1 MGVIRAALRHG
12 AIPEA
17 IICCAFALAPP
28 LRAQETVVTL
38 DPAATKIEITLG
50 ATLHTVHGA
59 FKLKSGE
66 IHFDLATGKAGGS
79 IVVDATSGNTDNGSR
94 DKKMH
99 AEVLESAKFPEVVFT
114 PSQVEGSLKEV
125 LAGQGASQAE
135 VSGVFHLH
143 GQDHDMTLAISAAP
157 AAPGQLQATAKFSI
171 PFVKWGLKDP
181 STFMLHVSNAVDVEI
196 QTTGRIS
203 TPR

>member
-1 MGVIRAALRHG
+1 M
-12 AIPEA
+12 
-17 IICCAFALAPP
+17 LAPP
-28 LRAQETVVTL
+28 MRAQETVVTL
-38 DPAATKIEITLG
+38 DPAATKIDITLG
-50 ATLHTVHGA
+50 ATLHIVHGV

-66 IHFDLATGKAGGS
+66 IHFDPATGKAGGS

-99 AEVLESAKFPEVVFT
+99 SEVLESATFSEIVFT
-114 PSQVEGSLKEV
+114 PARVEGSLKEV
-125 LAGQGASQAE
+125 LAGQGTSQVE
-135 VSGVFHLH
+135 VSGVFRLH
-143 GQDHDMTLAISAAP
+143 GQDHDMTLTISAAP
-157 AAPGQLQATAKFSI
+157 TASGQIQATSKFSI

-181 STFMLHVSNAVDVEI
+181 STFMLHVSNSVDVEI

>member
-1 MGVIRAALRHG
+1 MGLIRAALRHG
-12 AIPEA
+12 AVFAALI
-17 IICCAFALAPP
+17 CAFAVASP

-66 IHFDLATGKAGGS
+66 IHFDSATGKATGS
-79 IVVDATSGNTDNGSR
+79 VVVDATSGNTDNGSR

-114 PSQVEGSLKEV
+114 PSQVKGSLKEV

-135 VSGVFHLH
+135 VSGVFRLH